1 VHVLGY
7 TKSFEM
13 LRRWV
18 RRIVLA
24 LLGAGAAGMLALWLE
39 HRVPAELPAPT
50 GVFALGRT
58 SYTWDGIGA
67 WVWYPAAIAAP
78 ADDYLPPAIRTNW
91 EHERP
96 AFINF
101 LTRDLSSVR
110 GHSANDVAIS
120 NAEPDYPVVIVRAGG
135 SGSALNFSSL
145 AEDLASH
152 GYVVVGL
159 DIAISANPEH
169 CAGRNDEE
177 DCATKIM
184 APLTSGIGRA
194 IDHFQELARSDARF
208 KSRLDLT
215 RIGVFG
221 HSFGG
226 AQAAQFCSQDTRC
239 KAGINIDGRPFGTVI
254 TNGIPVPFMFL
265 LSDHGT
271 PKDVVSQRIL
281 SQIQAIY
288 DRQPHDSRL
297 RLVIRGAHHFTFS
310 DDGALLKSA
319 VFRGVLRVLAGLRIN
334 GRRQV
339 EVTAYAVRTFFD
351 EHLKGGVDSR
361 GILAT
366 VPEIVVVP

>member
-1 VHVLGY
+1 
-7 TKSFEM
+7 M
-13 LRRWV
+13 LRLWV
-18 RRIVLA
+18 RRILLA
-24 LLGAGAAGMLALWLE
+24 VLGASAAGVFALWLE
-39 HRVPAELPAPT
+39 HRLPIELPAPT
-50 GVFALGRT
+50 GTFALGRT

-67 WVWYPAAIAAP
+67 WVWYPAATAAP
-78 ADDYLPPAIRTNW
+78 ADDYLPAAIRANW

-110 GHSANDVAIS
+110 GHSADDVAIS
-120 NAEPDYPVVIVRAGG
+120 SAEPHYPVLILRAGG
-135 SGSALNFSSL
+135 SGSALSFSSL

-152 GYVVVGL
+152 GYIVVGL
-159 DIAISANPEH
+159 DIAPTANPEL
-169 CAGRNDEE
+169 CAGRTDDEE
-177 DCATKIM
+177 CVAKIM
-184 APLTSGIGRA
+184 APLISGIGRA
-194 IDHFQELARSDARF
+194 LDRLQQLAEFDGRF
-208 KSRLDLT
+208 KSRLDLS
-215 RIGVFG
+215 RVGVFG

-239 KAGINIDGRPFGTVI
+239 KAGIDIDGRPFGTVI
-254 TNGIPVPFMFL
+254 ANGIPVPFMFL

-288 DRQPHDSRL
+288 DGQPHDFRL
-297 RLVIRGAHHFTFS
+297 RAVIRGSHHFTFS

-319 VFRGVLRVLAGLRIN
+319 VFRGALRVLAGLRIK

-351 EHLKGGVDSR
+351 EHLKGGPGSR
-361 GILAT
+361 AILAT